1 MNESFEKR
9 NYKVSDLIPFLPY
22 VLYESILKETNIK
35 KEVCEELNSELWYE
49 TLNGTGKA
57 IFNHMEYV
65 GNINYG
71 ILDSRINKKKE
82 SKKSML
88 SNNSMNSSLSIKQD
102 DLLLETDSQIT
113 FPDGTVYK
121 GTVHNNVIDGEG
133 TFYFPT
139 GSVYEGQVKNGL
151 REGYGIYECTKKNIR
166 YEGNWRKG
174 LKHGK
179 GKLIKSD
186 MIYEGEWIDG
196 VINGKGK
203 CRWTQNNNYYDGM
216 FKNALLNGNGFFVW
230 TQTNEKYCGNWLDNS
245 QNGIGMQIWYEPKG
259 ELKLLRNRYIG
270 EWKKGKRNGYGV
282 FFYSNGSKY
291 EGYWENDEKKGF
303 GIFSFLD
310 RTKTIGIFNKDKVVI
325 PIDIDKPPNGSLPL
339 SPQSNTTNKNS
350 VNSSVINENTG
361 NTKIRKFNKNIKDND
376 TISSNNNNSSQTNSI
391 EEKKKTIIKNLNT
404 KKIFIDISDLLLISP
419 NLNTSLKEIDNILL
433 RNLSDITHWY
443 HLSINRNYVKE
454 IDYAS
459 IVTNE
464 NITKTLANPQIT
476 TNNLNNNDE
485 GKKENLTQQ
494 IETSIGNNDF
504 SFCMELKDLWKFLR
518 DYTGIVNYD
527 FTIAEVDRYFYIGSK
542 NYYEMFYFK
551 EDMISLSPYK
561 DTSYSDDEIYQ
572 YMYNIVLK
580 EKYDFDCRY
589 SAYSN
594 NLIEYPK
601 QSNNIISNT
610 KNIHHRRN
618 IVLLKHFYEILIR
631 IAFFKTLNAGKDED
645 MHNKENKEISIE
657 ENLKSLL
664 LYIKPIMRLK
674 RKSVNYSKPD
684 ASSLS
689 SHSAL
694 GDVKIKNIETLLESF
709 MILYECSLIKLFNDI
724 YLLSSTVI
732 NETDKTI
739 TYYFL
744 HKKILTKIK
753 NEIFNSMIQKK
764 SSFCEII
771 LSIPSKASINLNT
784 SNISSLK
791 RSSIFT
797 SREENTSTKKITKL
811 FCLKQE
817 EQWKKYLKV
826 LDSEMT
832 CYEFCELIFYLC
844 RKYFILTTSKE
855 ENYNEIIELIKT
867 VVEQSQI
874 EKHIRQQQKK
884 GRKCYW
890 YPKLKTHF
898 KIEENE
904 RKRKKE
910 IEEKMRRKKEKE
922 RYTLERN
929 KFKSEDINIFK
940 EEKYESDSEDDYDSN

>member
-1 MNESFEKR
+1 MNESYERR
-9 NYKVSDLIPFLPY
+9 NYKVSDITPFLPY
-22 VLYESILKETNIK
+22 VLYESILKETDIK

-49 TLNGTGKA
+49 ALNGKGKA

-65 GNINYG
+65 GNIKYG
-71 ILDSRINKKKE
+71 ILDSRINKEKE
-82 SKKSML
+82 STKSVV
-88 SNNSMNSSLSIKQD
+88 SKNSMNSSLSIKQN

-113 FPDGTVYK
+113 FQDGTVYK

-133 TFYFPT
+133 IFYFPT
-139 GSVYEGQVKNGL
+139 GSIYEGEVKNGL
-151 REGYGIYECTKKNIR
+151 RDGYGVYECTKKGIR
-166 YEGNWRKG
+166 YEGNWRRG

-203 CRWTQNNNYYDGM
+203 CRWIKNNNYYDGM

-230 TQTNEKYCGNWLDNS
+230 TETNEKYCGGWLDNS

-282 FFYSNGSKY
+282 FFYANGSKY

-310 RTKTIGIFNKDKVVI
+310 RTQAIGIFNKDKIVT
-325 PIDIDKPPNGSLPL
+325 PINIDKPPNASIPL
-339 SPQSNTTNKNS
+339 SPQSSSTRNNSSLVNENLQGNGKTKKINKNL
-350 VNSSVINENTG
+350 
-361 NTKIRKFNKNIKDND
+361 KDNE
-376 TISSNNNNSSQTNSI
+376 TMNSNNNTSNQTNSI
-391 EEKKKTIIKNLNT
+391 EEKKKKIIKNLTT
-404 KKIFIDISDLLLISP
+404 KKIFIDISDLLLLSP
-419 NLNTSLKEIDNILL
+419 NLSSSLKEIDNLLL
-433 RNLSDITHWY
+433 RNISDITHWY
-443 HLSINRNYVKE
+443 HLSINRDYVKE

-459 IVTNE
+459 IITNE
-464 NITKTLANPQIT
+464 NVTKTLANPQVT
-476 TNNLNNNDE
+476 TNNLNNDE
-485 GKKENLTQQ
+485 GKKDNLTQQ
-494 IETSIGNNDF
+494 LENSIGNNDY

-527 FTIAEVDRYFYIGSK
+527 FTIAEVDRYFYLGAR
-542 NYYEMFYFK
+542 NYYEMFFFK

-561 DTSYSDDEIYQ
+561 DSSYSDDEIYQ
-572 YMYNIVLK
+572 YMYNILLK
-580 EKYDFDCRY
+580 EKYDFDCKY

-594 NLIEYPK
+594 NLIEYPE
-601 QSNNIISNT
+601 QSNNFISNT

-631 IAFFKTLNAGKDED
+631 IAFFKTINED
-645 MHNKENKEISIE
+645 KEEVTQNKEKKEVSIE
-657 ENLKSLL
+657 ENFKSLL

-674 RKSVNYSKPD
+674 RKSVNYSKPE
-684 ASSLS
+684 ASSVS

-694 GDVKIKNIETLLESF
+694 GDVKFKNIETLFESF
-709 MILYECSLIKLFNDI
+709 MILYECPLVKLFNDI
-724 YLLSSTVI
+724 YSLSSTVI

-739 TYYFL
+739 TYLFL
-744 HKKILTKIK
+744 YKKILSKVK
-753 NEIFNSMIQKK
+753 NEVFNSMIKKK

-771 LSIPSKASINLNT
+771 LSIPSKAPINLNT
-784 SNISSLK
+784 SNLSSLK
-791 RSSIFT
+791 RSSIFS
-797 SREENTSTKKITKL
+797 SREENTTTKKITKL

-826 LDSEMT
+826 MDSEMI
-832 CYEFCELIFYLC
+832 CHEFCELIFYLC
-844 RKYFILTTSKE
+844 RKFFILTTSKE
-855 ENYNEIIELIKT
+855 ENYNEVIELIKT

-874 EKHIRQQQKK
+874 ESHIRQQQKK
-884 GRKCYW
+884 GRRCYW
-890 YPKLKTHF
+890 YPKLKAHY

-904 RKRKKE
+904 RKRKRE
-910 IEEKMRRKKEKE
+910 IEERMRIEKEKE
-922 RYTLERN
+922 RYILERN